1 MVSAELV
8 TDSNLTS
15 KELSEDQKSDRSW
28 IKANDRK
35 LITHYVPYRKVPIIE
50 KEMCCKELLSLLKK
64 EADIPCVIVVENEQ
78 PLGIIMRDKYS
89 RHFTGRFA
97 AALFYDKPVSI
108 FADLHTL
115 VVDLEMP
122 VVDIVNQAM
131 MREDERFYDCLLV
144 TEGGQ
149 ILGVLTI
156 RDILSMMQQIQKEAD
171 EHRTELVKQS
181 HEGIHQIKH
190 TVEVAVQEALESITL
205 THVMNEWSG
214 QGKVALE
221 DVLLSYRAV
230 EQKMKRQQEQMTA
243 LIQALENID
252 QMATSI
258 RLLADQSGLL
268 ALNASIEAARAGEHG
283 RGFQV
288 VSHAV
293 KDMSEQTK
301 QFSAQITGL
310 LAEIESK
317 LNDTV
322 SSSDQSMQQISD
334 SAKYISAGS
343 EAFTQLLQA
352 AVQIEAKNNEMSC
365 SAKEAAQNAVIIAD
379 ELEKMLH

>member
-1 MVSAELV
+1 MMSAQLM

-15 KELSEDQKSDRSW
+15 KQFLEDTKSELSL
-28 IKANDRK
+28 INVNDKKR
-35 LITHYVPYRKVPIIE
+35 ITHYVPYREVPIIK
-50 KEMCCKELLSLLKK
+50 KEMCCKELLALMKK

-78 PLGIIMRDKYS
+78 PLGIIMRDNYS

-97 AALFYDKPVSI
+97 AALFYDKPVSL

-115 VVDLEMP
+115 VVDIETP
-122 VVDIVNQAM
+122 VAEIINQAM
-131 MREDERFYDCLLV
+131 MRKDERFYDCLLV
-144 TEGGQ
+144 KEGNQ
-149 ILGVLTI
+149 ILGILTI
-156 RDILSMMQQIQKEAD
+156 RDILTAMQYMQKEAD
-171 EHRTELVKQS
+171 EHRTDVVKQS
-181 HEGIHQIKH
+181 YEGIHQIKH
-190 TVEVAVQEALESITL
+190 TVEVAAQEAMDSISL
-205 THVMNEWSG
+205 THTMNELAG

-221 DVLLSYRAV
+221 DVLLSYHAV

-243 LIQALENID
+243 LMEALENIE
-252 QMATSI
+252 QMASSI

-283 RGFQV
+283 RGFEV

-293 KDMSEQTK
+293 KDMSVQTK
-301 QFSAQITGL
+301 NFSAQITGL

-317 LNDTV
+317 LTDSVTL
-322 SSSDQSMQQISD
+322 SDQSMQQISV

-352 AVQIEAKNNEMSC
+352 ATQIESKNNDMSC
-365 SAKEAAQNAVIIAD
+365 SAKEAAQNAVMIAE
-379 ELEKMLH
+379 ELELI